1 MNGPV
6 AGRSPFVI
14 LKIEVAMDFDFL
26 FFMRAVWVATCAVP
40 RALVMVVLSLLLS
53 LVLGVPV
60 ALARF
65 YHVRFFASF
74 FKAFHTVLR
83 GVPYMIFLL
92 VFYLYFARFPRFDIM
107 YVAVLAI
114 GLNYSVQIAEAVR
127 GALESIGREQ
137 FDAAYAVGHTGGG
150 VFFRIVL
157 PQLIPAVLPP
167 LSNIFIWTLKALP
180 AASMIG
186 VNDIL
191 NSALSEATIN
201 YRYLEA
207 YLAAGLIF
215 WAIFM
220 VAERIFLLIEKNIL
234 SKTTKAV
241 V

>member
-1 MNGPV
+1 
-6 AGRSPFVI
+6 
-14 LKIEVAMDFDFL
+14 MDFDFA
-26 FFMRAVWVATCAVP
+26 FFLQAVWAAVRAVP
-40 RALVMVVLSLLLS
+40 RALVMVVLSLLLGM
-53 LVLGVPV
+53 VLGVPV
-60 ALARF
+60 ALVRF
-65 YHVRFFASF
+65 YRVRFLASF
-74 FKAFHTVLR
+74 FKGFHTILR
-83 GVPYMIFLL
+83 GIPYMIFLL
-92 VFYLYFARFPRFDIM
+92 LFYLIFAQYPKLDIM
-107 YVAVLAI
+107 FVAVLAI

-137 FDAAYAVGHTGGG
+137 FDAAYSVGHTGGK
-150 VFFRIVL
+150 VFTRIVL

-180 AASMIG
+180 AASLIG

-207 YLAAGLIF
+207 YLAAGLLFWVIF
-215 WAIFM
+215 II
-220 VAERIFLLIEKNIL
+220 AEKIFLLVEKNSL

>member
-1 MNGPV
+1 
-6 AGRSPFVI
+6 
-14 LKIEVAMDFDFL
+14 MDFDFA
-26 FFMRAVWVATCAVP
+26 FFMRAVWAAVCAVP

-53 LVLGVPV
+53 LALGAPA

-83 GVPYMIFLL
+83 GIPYIIFLL
-92 VFYLYFARFPRFDIM
+92 VFYLYFARFPHFDIM

-114 GLNYSVQIAEAVR
+114 GLNYSVQLAEAVR

-137 FDAAYAVGHTGGG
+137 FDAAYSVGHTGGG
-150 VFFRIVL
+150 VFLRIAL

-180 AASMIG
+180 AASLIG

-191 NSALSEATIN
+191 RAALSEATNN

-215 WAIFM
+215 WVIFI
-220 VAERIFLLIEKNIL
+220 VAEKIFLIIEKNIL

-241 V
+241 G

>member
-1 MNGPV
+1 
-6 AGRSPFVI
+6 
-14 LKIEVAMDFDFL
+14 MDFDFV
-26 FFMRAVWVATCAVP
+26 FFLQAVWAAVRAVP
-40 RALVMVVLSLLLS
+40 RALVMVMLSLLLG

-60 ALARF
+60 ALVRV
-65 YHVRFFASF
+65 YRVRFLATF
-74 FKAFHTVLR
+74 FKGFHTVLR
-83 GVPYMIFLL
+83 GIPYMIFLL
-92 VFYLYFARFPRFDIM
+92 LFYLFFAQYPKLDIM
-107 YVAVLAI
+107 FVAVLAI

-137 FDAAYAVGHTGGG
+137 FDAAYSVGHTGGT
-150 VFFRIVL
+150 VFTRIVL

-180 AASMIG
+180 AASLIG

-207 YLAAGLIF
+207 YLAAGLLFWLIF
-215 WAIFM
+215 II
-220 VAERIFLLIEKNIL
+220 AERIFLLIEKNIL